1 MKQLK
6 LALIC
11 LLPYSMITAQFSVEF
26 SSGEGYQDGELRQH
40 QDWQVFDASGNDPET
55 FTTNTTDSGSLVIN
69 PKKPGFQVATYTGKG
84 SQLTSNTYYF
94 VSVFQLAY
102 PVGSSSII
110 GGEPAVLPVYELQN
124 TTLTT
129 ESVSFGLRQ
138 VSTNR
143 TSANQFNIFT
153 LNKLN
158 GSNNA
163 NFSSLFS
170 GEAMG
175 LAIDKSG
182 NWTDGVSDVLAL
194 LYSLEYEDNNV
205 WIERILFV
213 NIETSARITI
223 FERKISDADN
233 SFAESASRFRMFGL
247 YMDTVEVAVILNE
260 ISMKV
265 AKE

>member
-40 QDWQVFDASGNDPET
+40 QDWQVFDASGTDPDT
-55 FTTNTTDSGSLVIN
+55 FTTNTTDSGRLLID
-69 PKKPGFQVATYTGKG
+69 PTKPGFQVATYTGKG
-84 SQLTSNTYYF
+84 SQLSSSTYYV
-94 VSVFQLAY
+94 VSVFQLVY
-102 PVGSSSII
+102 RVGSSSII
-110 GGEPAVLPVYELQN
+110 RQEPAVLPVYELQN
-124 TTLTT
+124 TSLTT

-138 VSTNR
+138 VSDTGN
-143 TSANQFNIFT
+143 TGNQFNILT
-153 LNKLN
+153 VNKLN

-163 NFSSLFS
+163 NFSNLFS

-175 LAIDKSG
+175 LAIDNSG

-194 LYSLEYEDNNV
+194 LYSLEYQDNKK
-205 WIERILFV
+205 WIEKILFFNV
-213 NIETSARITI
+213 ETSTRITTFRREI
-223 FERKISDADN
+223 LDSDN
-233 SFAESASRFRMFGL
+233 SFLESVSRFRMFGL
-247 YMDTVEVAVILNE
+247 HMETVDVAVNLNS
-260 ISMKV
+260 ISVKV